1 MTRKKKLLAAIVAI
15 AVVLLVCVIVV
26 SGWSANSSEQ
36 DVHASN
42 TVSASKQNG
51 ANESEIIAD
60 NEISDISTHH
70 YGDTLYQY
78 DGKTVVY
85 DYYGEEDEYVTS
97 ITHSQIVTYQ
107 DTVPVH
113 VCRVNGNGS
122 YHSQGEIL
130 KLSVGVD
137 TVKYKLKQLPESVSP
152 ELALVPSGFNRHFYA
167 KSFALP
173 QSWDCCFK
181 FRAYLPDSVPAWTKQ
196 YIATIMGNDIQSQ
209 HSKEDL
215 KTNLLKEYY
224 SIKSKPHRLH
234 GIDASQ
240 MSPKQ
245 IANHFSKKSEQLY
258 KKVNGTDHC
267 PKFDYLFEMFP
278 AWQSSDGKYITYRF
292 YIYTY
297 AMGAHGY
304 MKEYYLTFNNKTGDI
319 LGFDDL
325 FYKKDS
331 EKVWEMLT
339 KQITEYNAYDGN
351 FQAGIK
357 KGEICVSEII
367 KEEKGDSRYYPRPA
381 LTKEGVVFSYQPY
394 EIAAFSEGVRHF
406 AVPYNKL
413 KLKIKR

>member
-1 MTRKKKLLAAIVAI
+1 MTRKKKLLAATVVI

-26 SGWSANSSEQ
+26 AGWSANSSEQ
-36 DVHASN
+36 NVHASN
-42 TVSASKQNG
+42 TDSTSKQ
-51 ANESEIIAD
+51 
-60 NEISDISTHH
+60 ISDISTRH

-85 DYYGEEDEYVTS
+85 DYYGEEDEHVTS

-137 TVKYKLKQLPESVSP
+137 TVKYKLTQLPKSLSP
-152 ELALVPSGFNRHFYA
+152 ELALVPSGFNRHFYTR
-167 KSFALP
+167 SFEFP
-173 QSWDCCFK
+173 QSWDCGFK
-181 FRAYLPDSVPAWTKQ
+181 FRAYLPESVPVWTKQ
-196 YIATIMGNDIQSQ
+196 YIATIIGNDIQSQ
-209 HSKEDL
+209 YSEENL
-215 KTNLLKEYY
+215 KKNLLKEYY
-224 SIKSKPHRLH
+224 SIKSKPRRLN
-234 GIDASQ
+234 GIDASL
-240 MSPKQ
+240 MSPEE
-245 IANHFSKKSEQLY
+245 IANYFSKKNEQLY

-292 YIYTY
+292 QIYTY

-304 MKEYYLTFNNKTGDI
+304 MKEYYLTFNNLTGDI

-325 FYKKDS
+325 FYKEDS
-331 EKVWEMLT
+331 EKVWGMLT
-339 KQITEYNAYDGN
+339 KQITEYKGYDGN

-367 KEEKGDSRYYPRPA
+367 KEERGGSRYYPRPA

-406 AVPYNKL
+406 AMPYNKL